1 MYWARTTTA
10 GTHTYTL
17 VSTQNWQYAALSS
30 IGLNNAGVAG
40 QHINNV
46 TAASLALPASISI
59 ATGNHYHI
67 VRAYVFTNAST
78 AGNIR
83 LRVTSSANG
92 ITLQR
97 GSFYTVRRLTAGN
110 IGTFVA

>member
-1 MYWARTTTA
+1 
-10 GTHTYTL
+10 
-17 VSTQNWQYAALSS
+17 LSG
-30 IGLNNAGVAG
+30 IGFQNAGVAG
-40 QHINNV
+40 LHVNSG
-46 TAASLALPASISI
+46 AATTLALPASASI
-59 ATGNHYHI
+59 AIGNHYHI
-67 VRAYVFTNAST
+67 VRAYVFTNATT